1 MAVGIICSYLVFLI
15 VGLLESIA
23 IHNGATPLQARDQV
37 AGQWG
42 RYALFVGAQLILG
55 IGYIMLFRYVSSVV
69 GKETIRAY
77 WATFFG
83 RMRNAGSEA
92 MKVHPRAAAD
102 SYAAAQ
108 RKALASGL
116 IEAVGLMGIGWLF
129 SGRPFIGI
137 MLLGGWI
144 SGFLTFMYVVSA
156 IAGGTVIPY
165 FAIIFYTFTLIS
177 GFNCYRSYMRDARAR
192 LAAVS

>member
-1 MAVGIICSYLVFLI
+1 MGPLRPLCRSAAYPGHRLHNALPLRIERCRQGNHPYL
-15 VGLLESIA
+15 
-23 IHNGATPLQARDQV
+23 
-37 AGQWG
+37 
-42 RYALFVGAQLILG
+42 LG
-55 IGYIMLFRYVSSVV
+55 NVLR
-69 GKETIRAY
+69 
-77 WATFFG
+77 

-92 MKVHPRAAAD
+92 MKVIPAPSQQLCRGATQ
-102 SYAAAQ
+102 S
-108 RKALASGL
+108 SGLQL
-116 IEAVGLMGIGWLF
+116 IEAMGLMGIGWLF

-156 IAGGTVIPY
+156 IAGGTIIPY
-165 FAIIFYTFTLIS
+165 FAVIFYTFTLIS